1 MDKNC
6 LATHFTHPEK
16 LLFEPEIILIWTLC
30 VVHKSWQCLTYMKY
44 VIPSISND
52 YCVKRN
58 IKGTRE
64 TLYEMCWGKSSGDAI
79 PLTYVPVLSFRTIDV
94 DIVSRLCIKS
104 RMIGYTAQWAAWFLW
119 GGGELFGVIHS
130 SITRWGQSR
139 CTYSSVVRTQTESV
153 WIRFSLLFPLKMYKI
168 L

>member
-1 MDKNC
+1 MYFWQRMDKNC

-16 LLFEPEIILIWTLC
+16 LLFEPEMILIWTLC

-119 GGGELFGVIHS
+119 GGGGS
-130 SITRWGQSR
+130 SL
-139 CTYSSVVRTQTESV
+139 V
-153 WIRFSLLFPLKMYKI
+153 WFTLRSLDGAKVAAPTLQ
-168 L
+168 